1 MNIACT
7 DETAVTAVRAAL
19 LNYRVA
25 HVRQQGPNLNSP
37 TTWVMVD
44 TAIGDDKE
52 RALRREITQ
61 IAGATIRS

>member
-44 TAIGDDKE
+44 AAIGDDKE
-52 RALRREITQ
+52 RALRREIAQ
-61 IAGATIRS
+61 IAGAVIRS